1 MTFCYRRRRIAK
13 VTFSGSDRSET
24 NGPLRCCREPENLW
38 QSSAFAVR
46 RNKCRRSA
54 GISTVNAHRL
64 GALARRRYY
73 EGAAALIIIA
83 DNYSTADQALGIRGH
98 MLARSHAAAYQR
110 DS

>member
-1 MTFCYRRRRIAK
+1 MRI
-13 VTFSGSDRSET
+13 VLDFD
-24 NGPLRCCREPENLW
+24 
-38 QSSAFAVR
+38 
-46 RNKCRRSA
+46 
-54 GISTVNAHRL
+54 L

-98 MLARSHAAAYQR
+98 MLTRSHAAAYQR